1 MIYADSLFALNMA
14 IDYFLLLCSARLCGA
29 GLRRARFALAAALGG
44 AYALLCVL
52 PGTGFLSLGPV
63 KLAAAA
69 LMSVA
74 AYGGERRW
82 ARCFVAFLAV
92 SAAFGGA
99 VFALSLVSGTAF
111 SGLMYVPVS
120 PRVLAV
126 SFAVCYAAVSFAF
139 RRAHRRAEWEVVA
152 LTVTLC
158 GKSAQLRALCD
169 TGNELT
175 DPVSGRPVAVAG
187 YAALAPILP
196 AGAPREPPEDAVELC
211 SALSALPAL
220 AGRVSLVP
228 YSSLGRSHGLLA
240 ALRPDAASAA
250 GREVALLV
258 GLSPRALGDG
268 SYDAIWQKG

>member
-52 PGTGFLSLGPV
+52 PGAGFLSQGPV

-82 ARCFVAFLAV
+82 LRCFVAFLAV

-111 SGLMYVPVS
+111 SGSCTS
-120 PRVLAV
+120 P
-126 SFAVCYAAVSFAF
+126 S
-139 RRAHRRAEWEVVA
+139 RRGCWPCPSPCAMRR
-152 LTVTLC
+152 
-158 GKSAQLRALCD
+158 
-169 TGNELT
+169 
-175 DPVSGRPVAVAG
+175 
-187 YAALAPILP
+187 
-196 AGAPREPPEDAVELC
+196 
-211 SALSALPAL
+211 
-220 AGRVSLVP
+220 
-228 YSSLGRSHGLLA
+228 
-240 ALRPDAASAA
+240 
-250 GREVALLV
+250 
-258 GLSPRALGDG
+258 
-268 SYDAIWQKG
+268 